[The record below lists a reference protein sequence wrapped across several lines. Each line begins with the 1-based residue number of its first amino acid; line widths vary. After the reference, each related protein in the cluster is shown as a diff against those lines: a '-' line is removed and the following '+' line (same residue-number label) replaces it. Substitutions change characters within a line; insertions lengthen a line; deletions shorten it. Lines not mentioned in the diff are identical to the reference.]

1 MLQEMQLKGYSEKT
15 INTYLN
21 CLTQLFS
28 YCRTKPEQITSEQ
41 IKDYLLYCI
50 RDKKI
55 SGTYLNQTIS
65 GLKILF
71 KDVLHVPWEG
81 FKINRPRLGKPLPVV
96 MSKEEIKQLLSVI
109 KNVKHRCMVSL
120 AYSSGLRLNEL
131 CHLRVSDIDSSR
143 MQLRV
148 RQGKGNKARYTV
160 LSPRLLEELRVYYS
174 HYRPKNY
181 LFEGQNKKVPISGS
195 SAREIVKR
203 SAKKA
208 GIRKQVC
215 FHTLRHSFATHLM
228 EQGVNV
234 RIIQQLL
241 GHRSIKTTMVYTHLV
256 NFKPGDVTSPFD
268 KL

>member
-1 MLQEMQLKGYSEKT
+1 MLQEMQLRGYSAKT
-15 INTYLN
+15 ITTYLT

-28 YCRTKPEQITSEQ
+28 YCGANPGQITSEQ

-50 RDKKI
+50 RDKKV

-65 GLKILF
+65 ALKILF
-71 KDVLHVPWEG
+71 KDVLHVPWEEL
-81 FKINRPRLGKPLPVV
+81 KINRPRLGKPLPVV
-96 MSKEEIKQLLSVI
+96 LSKEEIKRMLSVI
-109 KNVKHRCMVSL
+109 KNMKHRCMVSM

-131 CHLRVSDIDSSR
+131 CHIQLTDIDSSR

-148 RQGKGNKARYTV
+148 RQGKGNKARYTL

-174 HYRPKNY
+174 YYRPKNY
-181 LFEGQNKKVPISGS
+181 LFEGQNKKLPISGS
-195 SAREIVKR
+195 SARGIVKR

-208 GIRKQVC
+208 GINKQVC

-256 NFKPGDVTSPFD
+256 NFKPSDVTSPFD
-268 KL
+268 NL

>member
-1 MLQEMQLKGYSEKT
+1 MLQEMQLRGYSEKT
-15 INTYLN
+15 ISTYLS
-21 CLTQLFS
+21 CLTQLFT
-28 YCRTKPEQITSEQ
+28 YCKVRPRNITVNQ
-41 IKDYLLYCI
+41 IKEYLMYCI
-50 RDKKI
+50 RDKKV

-65 GLKILF
+65 ALKILF
-71 KDVLHVPWEG
+71 KDVLKLPWEG
-81 FKINRPRLGKPLPVV
+81 LKIPRPKLGKPLPVV
-96 MSKEEIKQLLSVI
+96 LSKEEIKRLLSVI
-109 KNVKHRCMVSL
+109 QNVKHRCIVSL

-131 CHLRVSDIDSSR
+131 CHLQLIDIDSSR

-148 RQGKGNKARYTV
+148 RQGKGNKARYTL
-160 LSPRLLEELRVYYS
+160 LSPRVLDQLRSYYS
-174 HYRPKNY
+174 QYQPKNY
-181 LFEGQNKKVPISGS
+181 LFEGQNKKLPISGS
-195 SAREIVKR
+195 SARTIVKR

-208 GIRKQVC
+208 GINKQVC

-268 KL
+268 NL